1 MNTIQIKIDDN
12 YDLLGIDDDVENGIS
27 IYPQS
32 GNGNFTINW
41 PQEADVQQILIV
53 NALGQQIYNEK
64 VNGNLSL
71 AVNLA
76 APQGFYQVSLFGAE
90 NQFVKQGDVVMSIL
104 PENTESLIGR
114 MQIPSAN
121 SGKVQTGQ
129 KVLIKLDN

>member
-71 AVNLA
+71 AVNLS
-76 APQGFYQVSLFGAE
+76 APQGLYQVILLGAE
-90 NQFVKQGDVVMSIL
+90 NQFVKQYL
-104 PENTESLIGR
+104 LT
-114 MQIPSAN
+114 
-121 SGKVQTGQ
+121 K
-129 KVLIKLDN
+129 